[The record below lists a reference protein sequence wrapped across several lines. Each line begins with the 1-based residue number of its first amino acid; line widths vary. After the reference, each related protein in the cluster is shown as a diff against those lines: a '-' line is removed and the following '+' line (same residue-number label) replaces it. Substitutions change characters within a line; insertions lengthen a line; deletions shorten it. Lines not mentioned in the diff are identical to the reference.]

1 LQLIGTELVRQADV
15 HILSLRY
22 ADTSTTDTAGLMLNS
37 RFANVGNWRFNPRAR
52 FDFQQLDGG
61 SGATLLRPSLL
72 VDYRWH
78 RSLTVELE
86 GGYEWV
92 ADVYGDAD
100 RGRNGYY
107 IYVGYRWDF

>member
-1 LQLIGTELVRQADV
+1 M
-15 HILSLRY
+15 RY

-37 RFANVGNWRFNPRAR
+37 RFANIGNWRVNPRAR

-78 RSLTVELE
+78 RSLTAEVE

-100 RGRNGYY
+100 RSRNGYY
-107 IYVGYRWDF
+107 LYIGYRWDF